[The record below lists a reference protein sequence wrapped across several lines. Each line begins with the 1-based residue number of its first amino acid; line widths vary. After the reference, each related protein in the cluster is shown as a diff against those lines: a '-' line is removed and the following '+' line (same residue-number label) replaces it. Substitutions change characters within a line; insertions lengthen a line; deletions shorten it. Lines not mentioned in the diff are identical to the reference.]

1 MYEFPDGA
9 KYEGEWKNDK
19 YHGKGKY
26 EFNNYTVE
34 GEYVNGKLNGLGT
47 EQHEDGTTYAG
58 MWKDAQYHGQGV
70 HTFPDGMRYEGEY
83 KEG

>member
-1 MYEFPDGA
+1 M
-9 KYEGEWKNDK
+9 
-19 YHGKGKY
+19 
-26 EFNNYTVE
+26 
-34 GEYVNGKLNGLGT
+34 NGKLNGLGT